1 MARWHA
7 LWLKPDLT
15 PEIEREVNIER
26 LMTMARHQPV
36 AAPAH
41 AINSIILA
49 VAAWPF
55 VTQRWLLLAIVALF
69 QLAGVWQLRAWW
81 KHRKVARPSNVSDR
95 TITRATMWS
104 VYFGGVWGVLS
115 ALLLLSA
122 PSRDVDLL
130 IFTIIAGISAGG
142 VMMLYPVPA
151 GMLLFLIA
159 SLTPP
164 WFVVAFIADFD
175 FSGALLIYTFVYIA
189 FLLVTGRY
197 SYQNFVEGVRLRML
211 NAELAY
217 KAEAANR
224 DKSRFLA
231 NMSHE
236 LRTPLNAIIGFAEVI
251 HNQFKGPV
259 GNPQYV
265 DFARSIH
272 ESGRHLVGIIN
283 DILDLSKVE
292 AGKVDLE
299 VAPIDIQNLFAKATA
314 LMGHSITKAQLGLD
328 VVVEPTLP
336 PALVDAGKL
345 GQVLLNLIS
354 NAVKFTPAGGRLRLE
369 GKRAPDG
376 GIDILVADTGIGIAD
391 DELTEVLKPFVQS
404 RDTERSRVQGT
415 GLGLPLADELVKLHG
430 GTMTLAS
437 IRGVGTTVT
446 VHLPNSCVMQR
457 PALKAFG

>member
-15 PEIEREVNIER
+15 PEVEREVNVER

-41 AINSIILA
+41 AVNSIILA
-49 VAAWPF
+49 VATWPF
-55 VTQRWLLLAIVALF
+55 VPQKWLLVAIVALF
-69 QLAGVWQLRAWW
+69 QLAAVWQLRAWW
-81 KHRKVARPSNVSDR
+81 KHRRVERPSKVSDR
-95 TITRATMWS
+95 TITRATFWS
-104 VYFGGVWGVLS
+104 LYFGGVWGIFS
-115 ALLLLSA
+115 ALLLLSM
-122 PSRDVDLL
+122 PSREVDLL

-151 GMLLFLIA
+151 GMVMFLLA
-159 SLTPP
+159 SVIPP
-164 WFVVAFIADFD
+164 WVVVVFGDFP
-175 FSGALLIYTFVYIA
+175 FSSALLMYTFVYVA
-189 FLLVTGRY
+189 FLLITGRY
-197 SYQNFVEGVRLRML
+197 SYQNFVEGVRLRMQ

-224 DKSRFLA
+224 AKSRFLA

-299 VAPIDIQNLFAKATA
+299 LGPIDVRDLFSQTTT
-314 LMGHSITKAQLGLD
+314 LMNHAMNKAQLGLD
-328 VVVEPTLP
+328 VVIEAGVPEVR
-336 PALVDAGKL
+336 VDARKL
-345 GQVLLNLIS
+345 GQALLNLLS
-354 NAVKFTPAGGRLRLE
+354 NAVKFTPAGGRIRLE
-369 GKRAPDG
+369 ARRAADG
-376 GIDILVADTGIGIAD
+376 GVDLIVADTGIGIDA
-391 DELTEVLKPFVQS
+391 DELGEVLKPFVQS
-404 RDTERSRVQGT
+404 RDAERSRVQGT

-430 GTMTLAS
+430 GRMVLAS
-437 IRGVGTTVT
+437 TRGVGTTVT
-446 VHLPNSCVMQR
+446 VHLPAGCVSPR
-457 PALKAFG
+457 TALKAFG